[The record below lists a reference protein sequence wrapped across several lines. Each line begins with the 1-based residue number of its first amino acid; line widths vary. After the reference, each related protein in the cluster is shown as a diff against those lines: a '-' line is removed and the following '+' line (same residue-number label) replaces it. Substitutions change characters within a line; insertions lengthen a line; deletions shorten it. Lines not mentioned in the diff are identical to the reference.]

1 MQYTT
6 KQKIQVLRETSLPL
20 SYVNLSVRLN
30 QLRTGNMRVTCSNGT
45 VSAVFFL
52 SSGWLNSLR
61 GRTITW
67 DCPPFS
73 ITQPEFAAWYSRNLS
88 NARPSMLIA
97 CKKSGTLI
105 SRRNHPIPCVNKAQP
120 GWPQIHEY
128 ATIDIKHIPTY
139 CLRTLRHYRC
149 QKNIAALTEELEAF
163 TKQSKCFTSARTG
176 LGTFWYVKESRWIA

>member
-97 CKKSGTLI
+97 CKKKWHINIKKKSSNTMCKQSTTWMTTNSWVRYNWHQTYSHILSPYITSLPVSKKYSGTY
-105 SRRNHPIPCVNKAQP
+105 
-120 GWPQIHEY
+120 W
-128 ATIDIKHIPTY
+128 
-139 CLRTLRHYRC
+139 RTWSIY
-149 QKNIAALTEELEAF
+149 
-163 TKQSKCFTSARTG
+163 
-176 LGTFWYVKESRWIA
+176 